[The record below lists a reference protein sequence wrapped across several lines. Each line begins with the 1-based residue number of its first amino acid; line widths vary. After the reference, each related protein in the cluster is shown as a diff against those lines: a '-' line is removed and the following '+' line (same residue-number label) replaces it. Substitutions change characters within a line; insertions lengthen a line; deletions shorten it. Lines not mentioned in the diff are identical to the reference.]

1 MGHTGGPLSSPL
13 PCWLSAHPDPPHQS
27 SWSWPCLRPT
37 QLSQARTCWWL
48 STLGTHHLQRP
59 SVFPASAQV
68 SSPGPHNSCPSGRAA
83 LGKGA
88 QPGTRSANETLV
100 TACPPGQVAGGMQ
113 APWALGHPRWYWQL
127 GREVVS
133 RAMES
138 FLKVPAPT
146 QQKQIR
152 VGVSPRRGAGVG
164 ERGDRGPGQ
173 RPPVLPG
180 CAA

>member
-1 MGHTGGPLSSPL
+1 M
-13 PCWLSAHPDPPHQS
+13 
-27 SWSWPCLRPT
+27 
-37 QLSQARTCWWL
+37 
-48 STLGTHHLQRP
+48 
-59 SVFPASAQV
+59 FPASAQV
-68 SSPGPHNSCPSGRAA
+68 PSPGPHNSCPSGRAA

-113 APWALGHPRWYWQL
+113 APWALGHPWWYWRL

-138 FLKVPAPT
+138 FLKVPAPM

-164 ERGDRGPGQ
+164 ECATGDPGRGHQCSLGVQPEPLDPRRGCGGGTPWANPQHGTAQ
-173 RPPVLPG
+173 R
-180 CAA
+180 AAAWADGRGGVFRRASGAIKR